1 MEYSR
6 QNYEA
11 LYSSD
16 YNGFTVPFDVFRAF
30 ISAFRLELYTRFDS
44 LHRIEILAK
53 LTSCRALDYSAFCS
67 FALVMVM
74 VMAMAMARKLIE
86 IATLLKERMASN
98 LISGIAVDTT
108 LPSIKS

>member
-1 MEYSR
+1 MKI
-6 QNYEA
+6 A
-11 LYSSD
+11 
-16 YNGFTVPFDVFRAF
+16 
-30 ISAFRLELYTRFDS
+30 
-44 LHRIEILAK
+44 
-53 LTSCRALDYSAFCS
+53 
-67 FALVMVM
+67 MVM

>member
-30 ISAFRLELYTRFDS
+30 ISTFRLESYTRFDS

-74 VMAMAMARKLIE
+74 AMVMARKLIE